1 MCTIGYS
8 KKLNVLFKNR
18 DKNVPTDEVILVR
31 SNIIA
36 TKTEGLNYFSLGTNR
51 HGCAF
56 VSAAVNTPQWT
67 ALASKGKKE
76 EAAIQFKK
84 ENEGL
89 SNPIITVSEYLPEVK
104 TAEEWLEKLPG
115 PYTLILKL
123 KNPEAVEH
131 IVNKG
136 MATIGVRIPDHWTTD
151 IAKELNLP
159 IVTTSANLAGKAF
172 MTSVETL
179 DTNVRNKVAFMINE
193 GEIKGKPS
201 TLVNLTKDEVEVK
214 ERK

>member
-1 MCTIGYS
+1 
-8 KKLNVLFKNR
+8 
-18 DKNVPTDEVILVR
+18 
-31 SNIIA
+31 
-36 TKTEGLNYFSLGTNR
+36 
-51 HGCAF
+51 
-56 VSAAVNTPQWT
+56 
-67 ALASKGKKE
+67 
-76 EAAIQFKK
+76 
-84 ENEGL
+84 
-89 SNPIITVSEYLPEVK
+89 
-104 TAEEWLEKLPG
+104 
-115 PYTLILKL
+115 
-123 KNPEAVEH
+123 
-131 IVNKG
+131 